1 MRSTTMSTNHENRS
15 ELTKKVKELLSK
27 VLDIEEDEMQLDTLL
42 FKELAIES
50 AETLEITFRL
60 EQEFSISIGEAEFW
74 NIANLIANED
84 MIVDGNFTEEA
95 KTLIKENISIT
106 DSEIEELHS
115 PFEIYD
121 YISVKDLVDYLEKK
135 LN

>member
-1 MRSTTMSTNHENRS
+1 MSTNHENRS

-135 LN
+135 LK

>member
-1 MRSTTMSTNHENRS
+1 MSTNHENRS

-60 EQEFSISIGEAEFW
+60 EQEFSISIGEVEFW

>member
-1 MRSTTMSTNHENRS
+1 MSTNHEIRS

>member
-1 MRSTTMSTNHENRS
+1 
-15 ELTKKVKELLSK
+15 
-27 VLDIEEDEMQLDTLL
+27 
-42 FKELAIES
+42 
-50 AETLEITFRL
+50 
-60 EQEFSISIGEAEFW
+60 
-74 NIANLIANED
+74 

>member
-1 MRSTTMSTNHENRS
+1 MSTNHENRS

-42 FKELAIES
+42 FKELATES

>member
-1 MRSTTMSTNHENRS
+1 MEA
-15 ELTKKVKELLSK
+15 KKIERKDLAEKVIDLLANVLEVEKEDLK
-27 VLDIEEDEMQLDTLL
+27 PDTLL

-60 EQEFSISIGEAEFW
+60 EQEFDISIGEGEFW

-84 MIVDGNFTEEA
+84 MINNGKFTDEA
-95 KTLIKENISIT
+95 KDLIKDNFSIS
-106 DSEIEELHS
+106 DSELEKIHS

-121 YISVKDLVDYLEKK
+121 YISIDDLVNYLVKK
-135 LN
+135 TC

>member
-1 MRSTTMSTNHENRS
+1 MNTKNNENK
-15 ELTKKVKELLSK
+15 ELTKKVIELLAK
-27 VLDIEEDEMQLDTLL
+27 VLDVDEDEMQPDTLL

-60 EQEFSISIGEAEFW
+60 EQEFNISIGEGEFW

-84 MIVDGNFTEEA
+84 MIVDGKFTDEA
-95 KTLIKENISIT
+95 VALIKENMSIT
-106 DSEIEELHS
+106 DEEIEKIHS

-121 YISVKDLVDYLEKK
+121 YISIRDLINYLDKK
-135 LN
+135 IQ

>member
-1 MRSTTMSTNHENRS
+1 ME
-15 ELTKKVKELLSK
+15 TKKNGREDLARRVIDLLANVLEVEKEELK
-27 VLDIEEDEMQLDTLL
+27 PDTLL

-60 EQEFSISIGEAEFW
+60 EQEFDISIGEGEFW

-84 MIVDGNFTEEA
+84 MINNGEFTEEA
-95 KTLIKENISIT
+95 KNLIKENFSIS
-106 DSEIEELHS
+106 DSELENIHS

-121 YISVKDLVDYLEKK
+121 YISINDLVNYLEKK
-135 LN
+135 TNF

>member
-1 MRSTTMSTNHENRS
+1 MSTNHENRS
-15 ELTKKVKELLSK
+15 ELTKKVKELLSN

>member
-1 MRSTTMSTNHENRS
+1 MSTNHENRS

-95 KTLIKENISIT
+95 KTLNKENISIT

>member
-1 MRSTTMSTNHENRS
+1 MNTKNNENK
-15 ELTKKVKELLSK
+15 ELTKKVIELLAK
-27 VLDIEEDEMQLDTLL
+27 VLDVDEDEMQPDTLL

-60 EQEFSISIGEAEFW
+60 EQEFNISIGEGEFW

-84 MIVDGNFTEEA
+84 MIVDGKFTDEA
-95 KTLIKENISIT
+95 VALIKENMSIT
-106 DSEIEELHS
+106 DEEIKKIHS

-121 YISVKDLVDYLEKK
+121 YISIRDLINYLDKK
-135 LN
+135 IQ

>member
-1 MRSTTMSTNHENRS
+1 MSTNHENRS

-95 KTLIKENISIT
+95 KTLIKENISVT